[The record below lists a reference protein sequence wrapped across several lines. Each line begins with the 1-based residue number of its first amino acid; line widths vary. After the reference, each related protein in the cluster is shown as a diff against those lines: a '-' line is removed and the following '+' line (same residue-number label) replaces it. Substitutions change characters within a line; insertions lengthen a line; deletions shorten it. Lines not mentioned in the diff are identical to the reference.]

1 MTYITGLTYT
11 DILDILPKCVDY
23 FIGAAADGE
32 TLGVNELI
40 DSYADAHGV
49 EFSGDARSDLAHL
62 LRVELD
68 KVEAYAKNL

>member
-1 MTYITGLTYT
+1 MTTTTALTYT
-11 DILDILPKCVDY
+11 DIIDILPKCVDY
-23 FIGAAADGE
+23 FLDAEADGE

-49 EFSGDARSDLAHL
+49 EFSGDARSDLAHV
-62 LRVELD
+62 LRIELD